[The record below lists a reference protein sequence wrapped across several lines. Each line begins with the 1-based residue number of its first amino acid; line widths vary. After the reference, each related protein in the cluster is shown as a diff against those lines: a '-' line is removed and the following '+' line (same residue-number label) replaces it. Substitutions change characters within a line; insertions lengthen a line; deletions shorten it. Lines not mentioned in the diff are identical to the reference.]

1 MRFSARWLVVWG
13 MMIGLAGCRSVGPI
27 GGGPEGE
34 RIEVCE
40 FPDGSAVAASSN
52 HDGPPLV
59 ESNHHPRSLRRAL
72 VDSIEGVEEIYEM
85 RAEGAD
91 SAELQRAYAEILRQ
105 YDERLESDGAAEEGE
120 DSKGSPA
127 LVDDTNGRGSLT
139 ELHANVA
146 RREADAGIETLAEH
160 HAVIASAHT
169 KLAEMYR
176 DESDRMREEDR
187 RSGCLR
193 ERLRV
198 GAERLVGTPSGRAE
212 STVILGSIRDRHVAG
227 GRRAAWLREQMVE
240 ALRELGFEVRS
251 FDPES
256 AAGVDGIVRGSI
268 ESVSD
273 SMLEVTWRLERDRG
287 SPRSVVTPIP
297 RAIAPYLPASS
308 RLPEVTRG
316 DDAVDVRI
324 DAHPD
329 GSLCGGEESE
339 LWVRVEQRL
348 HVRIVQLAANGG
360 SRVMDP
366 PDSSRSPLEPGR
378 FHSFGS
384 FEAVGGPE
392 GAVERFVVIAAET
405 EEGLGWFAE
414 IDGAC
419 RLPPVLAANLHV
431 GRSIPLAARDHLT
444 AASYRIV
451 DNDRCSGTSPGEQS
465 PRSPNL
471 ERCWSG

>member
-1 MRFSARWLVVWG
+1 
-13 MMIGLAGCRSVGPI
+13 MMIGLVGCRSVGPI

-40 FPDGSAVAASSN
+40 FPDGAAVAGSSN

-85 RAEGAD
+85 RAEGAE
-91 SAELQRAYAEILRQ
+91 SAELKRAYVEILRH
-105 YDERLESDGAAEEGE
+105 YDERLESDGGAEEGADPE
-120 DSKGSPA
+120 GSPA
-127 LVDDTNGRGSLT
+127 LVDDTNGRGSLA
-139 ELHANVA
+139 ELHGNLA
-146 RREADAGIETLAEH
+146 RGEADAGIDTLAEH

-176 DESDRMREEDR
+176 DESDRVREEDR
-187 RSGCLR
+187 QTGCLH

-198 GAERLVGTPSGRAE
+198 GAERLLGTPSGRGE
-212 STVILGSIRDRHVAG
+212 STVVLGSIRDQNVEG
-227 GRRAAWLREQMVE
+227 GPRAAWLREQMAA
-240 ALRELGFEVRS
+240 ALREIGFEVRP
-251 FDPES
+251 FDPER
-256 AAGVDGIVRGSI
+256 ADGAEGILRGSLAP
-268 ESVSD
+268 VSD
-273 SMLEVTWRLERDRG
+273 SKSMLEVTWRYEGARD
-287 SPRSVVTPIP
+287 STHSVVTRFP
-297 RAIAPYLPASS
+297 RALAPYLPGTS
-308 RLPEVTRG
+308 RLPEVKRG
-316 DDAVDVRI
+316 DGAVEVRI

-329 GSLCGGEESE
+329 GSLCGGEKAE
-339 LWVRVEQRL
+339 LWVRSEERL
-348 HVRIVQLAANGG
+348 HVRVVHLTEDGG
-360 SRVMDP
+360 SRVLAP
-366 PDSSRSPLEPGR
+366 LDSSRSPLEPGR
-378 FHSFGS
+378 FQSLGS

-414 IDGAC
+414 IDGTC

-431 GRSIPLAARDHLT
+431 GRSIPLAARDHLA

-451 DNDRCSGTSPGEQS
+451 HNDRCSGTSPGEQS
-465 PRSPNL
+465 PRYPNL